1 METKSFS
8 SLEATFLSTFNKGH
22 KTFDTLKDNV
32 PFNEKTLSNIIEALI
47 AKNILKF
54 NAASGEY
61 SYDSPVNGE
70 IVILDGNIMLPVT
83 IIKTKNKTLI
93 SRGLW
98 YEFEPEFDTR
108 RIIWNVQLPTNNSST
123 LVDLIESSILKEKRS
138 KIVQLPE
145 YAHLAKKLVPYSQ
158 NIKLQMNVVGEELT
172 DVNIIFVKKLRYD
185 DSEDFVEFRLFSV
198 KSEIRTEELIG
209 QLQKKPEERKYTDIQ
224 LNKIY
229 NFSDFIFAGNSIPYA
244 YDGESINYVTISG
257 IRKKFELT
265 YFQFDNNGKTTKL
278 DAEEFMT
285 TADGIEKVRELFN
298 NYAEKMLIEND
309 FLVEISE

>member
-8 SLEATFLSTFNKGH
+8 SLEATFLSIFNKGH

-61 SYDSPVNGE
+61 SYDSPVTGE

-83 IIKTKNKTLI
+83 IIQTKTKTLI
-93 SRGLW
+93 TRGSW
-98 YEFEPEFDTR
+98 YSFEPDFDIR
-108 RIIWNVQLPTNNSST
+108 RVIWNVQLPTNNSST
-123 LVDLIESSILKEKRS
+123 LVDLIESSILKEKKS

-145 YAHLAKKLVPYSQ
+145 YANLVNKLIPYSE
-158 NIKLQMNVVGEELT
+158 NIKIKFNVVGEELT
-172 DVNIIFVKKLRYD
+172 DVNIIFVKKLMQENSD
-185 DSEDFVEFRLFSV
+185 DFVEFRLFSV
-198 KSEIRTEELIG
+198 KSEIRTEELIA
-209 QLQKKPEERKYTDIQ
+209 QLQKTPAERNYQDIQ

-229 NFSDFIFAGNSIPYA
+229 NFSDFIFANNSIPYGF
-244 YDGESINYVTISG
+244 DGESINYVTISG
-257 IRKKFELT
+257 IRKRFELT
-265 YFQFDNNGKTTKL
+265 YYQFDNNGKTTKL
-278 DAEEFMT
+278 DMEEFMT

-298 NYAEKMLIEND
+298 SYAEKMLIENN